1 MIPYKDDNPTERRPY
16 VTVALI
22 VINVLVFFYELSLG
36 PRLEGFL
43 NEFGA
48 IPAGIFSGTDLAGP
62 PALPVPVTLLTSLFL
77 HGGWMHLIGNM
88 LYLWIFG
95 NNIEDILGRFRFIL
109 FYLAGGVVATLAQ
122 GITSPASTIPT
133 IGASGAIS
141 GVLGAYLIIFPRA
154 RVYTLLPIGFF
165 LQVVVLPAY
174 FVLGFWFVLQFF
186 SGVFSLGSQHGGV
199 AFFAHV
205 GGFIFGMLL
214 IKFVIKYPPR
224 RSAVNHQGYIY
235 RLRR

>member
-1 MIPYKDDNPTERRPY
+1 MIPYKDDNPTERRPV

-22 VINVLVFFYELSLG
+22 VINVLVFFYELSRG

-48 IPAGIFSGTDLAGP
+48 IPAGIFSGTGRAVP

-122 GITSPASTIPT
+122 GITSPASAIPT

-141 GVLGAYLIIFPRA
+141 GVLGAYLLIFPRA

-224 RSAVNHQGYIY
+224 RSQVNHPGYIY
-235 RLRR
+235 RMRR

>member
-1 MIPYKDDNPTERRPY
+1 MIPYKDDNPTERRPI
-16 VTVALI
+16 VTVVLI
-22 VINVLVFFYELSLG
+22 VLNVLAFFFELSLG
-36 PRLEGFL
+36 PRLSGFL
-43 NEFGA
+43 AEFGA
-48 IPAGIFSGTDLAGP
+48 VPAEIFSGAGP
-62 PALPVPVTLLTSLFL
+62 AVSAAIPAPVTLLTSLFL

-95 NNIEDILGRFRFIL
+95 NNVEDILGHFRFII
-109 FYLAGGVVATLAQ
+109 FYLAGGVAATLAQ
-122 GITSPASTIPT
+122 GITNPASTIPT

-141 GVLGAYLIIFPRA
+141 GVLGAYLIVFPRA

-186 SGVFSLGSQHGGV
+186 SGVLSLGNQLGGV

-205 GGFIFGMLL
+205 GGFVFGMLP

-224 RSAVNHQGYIY
+224 RGGVSHPGYIY